1 MPRFEVQI
9 TDKPPVV
16 DIPSAEDMA
25 MSSFVRDSYWTGEAT
40 DRETA
45 VECAWEAW
53 DEKYGPGQRPAEPVI
68 RAT

>member
-1 MPRFEVQI
+1 
-9 TDKPPVV
+9 
-16 DIPSAEDMA
+16 